1 MNTGIYRLRRFK
13 WVAILAVLAMVAVAC
28 GGDDTADEA
37 PATQATQAPATE
49 ATQAATTATTEAMT
63 EEPAEEMDEED
74 ASEEMTEEEMDEEE
88 PESTLATEGTTT
100 TVAPGLVRPQVLED
114 IPFVFSNIAQTAS
127 LDPAV
132 AWSSDGMLFVRS
144 AYDTLLEYP
153 PGSQPAIVQPALAS
167 EWSTEDGLTY
177 TFTLRDD
184 VNFHD
189 GNPFDSTDVV
199 KSLER
204 IQAIGQG
211 PSTPLRNVVGYEATG
226 PYEVQITLGQ
236 PDTFFTGLLPK
247 VPIVSAEAIEAN
259 ATADDPWA
267 EAWFAE
273 NEAGSG
279 PYVLDTLAADMI
291 TLNGFTDYW
300 RPFEP
305 GTPTRVTLR
314 TDPDASTA
322 VLLMCQGEVDSI
334 GGIGPDLVDQA
345 VACDG
350 VKALIQP
357 RFGLGTVVFNQLA
370 DGPISDVRV
379 RKAIALAVDYDGWI
393 AYLNGRAEPTTGPL
407 PPNAEIGPVPDV
419 IRQDLDQA
427 KALMAEA
434 GYGGGGPDNILFT
447 ISYAGL
453 QFLSYEAFFG
463 TLITENLKE
472 IGIGVDVQLVGWPEL
487 VQLTKSPETTTDLA
501 YLILNMTSTDPSTVL
516 KSAYVTEAWA
526 DQGGYNW
533 AYYSNEMV
541 DELTAGVSGITDDE
555 ERGLVLRQIQDQI
568 IADQVAIWMPQPIIY
583 QPVLE
588 KWDLLFEPLD
598 FVVQTRFF
606 HARNTEMGG

>member
-1 MNTGIYRLRRFK
+1 MNLGSYRLRHFK
-13 WVAILAVLAMVAVAC
+13 WVAILAVLAMVATAC
-28 GGDDTADEA
+28 GGDDAADET

-49 ATQAATTATTEAMT
+49 ATQAATTTTEAMM
-63 EEPAEEMDEED
+63 EESGEEMHEEGD
-74 ASEEMTEEEMDEEE
+74 SEEAVDA
-88 PESTLATEGTTT
+88 TLATEGTTT

-153 PGSQPAIVQPALAS
+153 PGSQPAVAQPALAS

-189 GNPFDSTDVV
+189 GNSFDSTDVV
-199 KSLER
+199 RSLER

-345 VACDG
+345 VACEG

-393 AYLNGRAEPTTGPL
+393 SYLNGRAEPTTGPL

-427 KALMAEA
+427 RALMAEA
-434 GYGGGGPDNILFT
+434 GYPDGGPDNILFT

-526 DQGGYNW
+526 DEGGYNW